1 LAAAGFRISMTD
13 FELAEFRKLMIDAL
27 ETRALAA
34 RLHLAAVEFIV
45 GVVDGDPDLIK
56 EARKCVIECEH
67 YLSQNR
73 EILRNA
79 TRESITQVYR
89 RELEV

>member
-1 LAAAGFRISMTD
+1 MMM
-13 FELAEFRKLMIDAL
+13 EAL

-34 RLHLAAVEFIV
+34 RLHLAAVEFVV
-45 GVVDGDPDLIK
+45 GVVAGDEGLVK